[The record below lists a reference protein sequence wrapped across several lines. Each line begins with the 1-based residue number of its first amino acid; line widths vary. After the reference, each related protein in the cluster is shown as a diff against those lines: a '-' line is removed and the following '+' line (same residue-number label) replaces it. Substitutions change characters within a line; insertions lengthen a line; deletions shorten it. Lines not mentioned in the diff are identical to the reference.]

1 MKITQCRSCN
11 SKKLFNVFS
20 LGKQNLTG
28 IFPISKKHKIS
39 SGNLDLVLCKNCTLL
54 QLKHSFD
61 INEMYGENYG
71 YMSSLNASMI
81 EHLKKKA
88 KSLIKISKIK
98 TKDIV
103 IDIGSNDG
111 SFLSFFPK
119 KNILIG
125 VDPTIKKFKKFYRK
139 DILKVSDF
147 FSFLKIKKLI
157 GKKKVKLITS
167 ISMFYDLEDP
177 VNFAKDIE
185 KTLADNGLWHLEQSY
200 MPTMLKNN
208 SYDTICHEHL
218 EYYSL
223 TSIEYILNKANLRII
238 DISLNSINGG
248 SFAITVCKKKSN
260 IKANV
265 DILKWIKNE
274 EKKLNLRNI
283 KTYLNLY
290 DKIKNQSMALKKLLI
305 NLKKNKKKV
314 VGYGASTKGNVI
326 LQHAKINEKLLP
338 FILDV
343 NKFKFGRYTPGS
355 KIKIIDERQLNKI
368 KPDYLLVLPWH
379 FKDFILK
386 KEKKFLKDNKIIFPL
401 PEVEI
406 Y

>member
-1 MKITQCRSCN
+1 MKITKCRSCY
-11 SKKLFNVFS
+11 SKKLFQVFS

-81 EHLKKKA
+81 EHLKNKA

-98 TKDIV
+98 KKDIV
-103 IDIGSNDG
+103 VDIGSNDG
-111 SFLSFFPK
+111 SFLSFFSK
-119 KNILIG
+119 KNVLIG
-125 VDPTIKKFKKFYRK
+125 VDPTIKKFKKFYRE

-147 FSFLKIKKLI
+147 FSFQKIKKII
-157 GKKKVKLITS
+157 GKRKVKLITS

-185 KTLADNGLWHLEQSY
+185 KTLADDGLWHLEQSY
-200 MPTMLKNN
+200 LPTMLKNN

-238 DISLNSINGG
+238 DMSLNSINGG

-260 IKANV
+260 IKSNFE
-265 DILKWIKNE
+265 ILKWVRDE

-283 KTYLNLY
+283 KTYLNFY
-290 DKIKNQSMALKKLLI
+290 DKINIQSNSLKNLLI

-326 LQHAKINEKLLP
+326 LQYAKITEKLLP

-355 KIKIIDERQLNKI
+355 KIKIINEKQLSII

-386 KEKKFLKDNKIIFPL
+386 KEKNFLKNNKIIFPL